1 MDKLETAV
9 AVFPDHD
16 AAEKAV
22 KTLTAAGFAMKN
34 LGVVGRG
41 YHSEEKVVGF
51 YTAGDRVKFWGSR
64 GAFWG
69 GFWGLFF
76 GALFLAS
83 PVTGP
88 VVVLGFLATIIISG
102 IENAVLVGGAAALAA
117 ALYSIGVPKD
127 SVIQYES
134 DIKADGFL
142 VMARGAAEEVA
153 RAKAVLG
160 ATNPSRLDIHRDAD
174 AVAPSASPT
183 SAAA

>member
-76 GALFLAS
+76 GALFL
-83 PVTGP
+83 P
-88 VVVLGFLATIIISG
+88 
-102 IENAVLVGGAAALAA
+102 
-117 ALYSIGVPKD
+117 
-127 SVIQYES
+127 
-134 DIKADGFL
+134 
-142 VMARGAAEEVA
+142 R
-153 RAKAVLG
+153 
-160 ATNPSRLDIHRDAD
+160 
-174 AVAPSASPT
+174 
-183 SAAA
+183 